1 MIGFVLNVVLIKVN
15 SRKLRNS
22 KIFKNMRPIE
32 IKSDIHWVGGIDWD
46 LRNFHGY
53 LTQRGSTYNS
63 YLIID
68 KKVTLVDT
76 VKHYLSDEMLQR
88 IKNIIDPSK
97 INYIVCNHVE
107 MDHSGALP
115 KIMKICPQAT
125 IIISPNGEKGLKK
138 HFHHGWNT
146 KVVNTGDSINIGKH
160 TLQFILTPMVH
171 WPDSMVTYIPENN
184 LLFSNDAF
192 GQHIASSERFDD
204 ELGFDIAR
212 EEAAKYYA
220 NIVLSYGQQV
230 KKALEELSR
239 LKIGMIAPS
248 HGIIWRKHLNEIIN
262 LYGKWANNET
272 KNKAVIVY
280 DTMWGSTEKIAKA
293 IRDGFE
299 DKGIPARIMNLHT
312 NHISDIMTQILT
324 AKYICVGSP
333 TLNSCMLPTVAG
345 FLAYMKGLAPKNR
358 VGLSFGSYGW
368 GGQSIAQ
375 IEEVLK
381 SCDFKITNQIKVQYV
396 PEQNFLEELRKR

>member
-1 MIGFVLNVVLIKVN
+1 MIGFVLNAVLIKVN
-15 SRKLRNS
+15 LRKLRNN
-22 KIFKNMRPIE
+22 KIFKRMKPIE
-32 IKSDIHWVGGIDWD
+32 IKNDIYWVGGIDWD
-46 LRNFHGY
+46 LRSFHGY
-53 LTQRGSTYNS
+53 LTQRGTSYNS

-68 KKVTLVDT
+68 EKITLIDT
-76 VKHYLSDEMLQR
+76 VKHYLADEMLQR

-138 HFHHGWNT
+138 HFYHGWNT

-171 WPDSMVTYIPENN
+171 WPDSMATYIPESR

-192 GQHIASSERFDD
+192 GQHIASAERFDD

-220 NIVLSYGQQV
+220 NIVLPYGLQV
-230 KKALEELSR
+230 KKALEEISP
-239 LKIGMIAPS
+239 LKIDMIAPS
-248 HGIIWRKHLNEIIN
+248 HGIIWRKYLNEIIN
-262 LYGKWANNET
+262 RYGKWANNET

-293 IRDGFE
+293 IRDSFE
-299 DKGIPARIMNLHT
+299 DKDIPAQIMNLQT

-333 TLNSCMLPTVAG
+333 TLNSCLLPAVAG

-358 VGLSFGSYGW
+358 IGLSFGSYGW

-381 SCDFKITNQIKVQYV
+381 SCGFKITNQIKVQYV
-396 PEQNFLEELRKR
+396 PEQNFLEEIRKR